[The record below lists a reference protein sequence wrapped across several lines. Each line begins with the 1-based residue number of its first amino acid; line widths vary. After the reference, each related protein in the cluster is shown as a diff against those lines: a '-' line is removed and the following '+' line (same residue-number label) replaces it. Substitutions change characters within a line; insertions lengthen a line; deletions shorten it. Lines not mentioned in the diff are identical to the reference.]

1 MFSDLLETMRN
12 RWRATGKPALQN
24 LLAEKRSFVST
35 FAVLLLLETLLCILL
50 LSYAN
55 GQRAEQQMQGEISAV
70 AAQAAEQDADE
81 WLRQSTE
88 TLSARGERMAEMNRA
103 ALALALVVWAGAFCF
118 ITSRLISSSVELKKF
133 IYGLYITFGAN
144 TRKIRSLIF
153 WQMMMLGLAA
163 LVPSVPLALLV
174 CRGLYGYLP
183 GGGQLARGILLALG
197 LSALLLILVIA
208 TVARRT
214 TAKTCI
220 SLLSAADVSDYVRT
234 PRRSRRNVTLDSPRR
249 LAGIAVRRMRG
260 YYASLVLSA
269 VLPACIF
276 FCCMSLARSDELRQA
291 SPVEEYNLHFAGGF
305 GSVQYREQ
313 LAPSLADI
321 SGVAGTSIDFTD
333 HASTAGFHMLLS
345 AEQVLKPEDL
355 VACYGGPA
363 YDDVMLLPADEYS
376 LWAKCMYPM
385 AEDEVPVAKDS
396 VSFIPDFIPWEELPR
411 FGIYPPD
418 EGEALMVYPATLFD
432 APVLIEY
439 FARYI
444 PDSTVFIPTYSAE
457 QADRTPEERAAD
469 TTRTG
474 ISFTVAQQTVNDYYL
489 IECGTLNVYFMG
501 HRLDSEYLIL
511 HPADFERVTGIDAA
525 ANARLGIATPPVRL
539 SRVGGYICGGASPE
553 AGSVTR
559 PPMYAGNGFDV
570 TVGDEAARARY
581 GLPGDAVLPAAPGE
595 VTLLLRPTS
604 DLSPELGQIQLSGV
618 TVLDDVDLTSPEGF
632 ALTDTEL
639 LQKAINELPQ
649 YYQSYRVCSVI
660 VTDRV
665 EADTL
670 LMQEDDLAALF
681 GRNGAYTELRVSVM
695 PDMDIEGVCSLLT
708 SLYGWA
714 EATPVGGSH
723 PTLTQ
728 NGVLWDALIIT
739 GFRYNQ
745 LLRAIALLLF
755 LAVPFVWFCQQYNHY
770 RKRKTD
776 LEVLLSLGQTRAMLR
791 RVFLWEGLLLALFS
805 ALAVLIVCPL
815 LTLAAYGV
823 LAFNGFPFDYS
834 SFDFISLF
842 AAVAFS
848 VLCAMLSALL
858 NDRILFPPR
867 KQSKK
872 PEAPSAS
879 GTALPEQV

>member
-1 MFSDLLETMRN
+1 
-12 RWRATGKPALQN
+12 
-24 LLAEKRSFVST
+24 
-35 FAVLLLLETLLCILL
+35 
-50 LSYAN
+50 
-55 GQRAEQQMQGEISAV
+55 
-70 AAQAAEQDADE
+70 
-81 WLRQSTE
+81 
-88 TLSARGERMAEMNRA
+88 
-103 ALALALVVWAGAFCF
+103 
-118 ITSRLISSSVELKKF
+118 
-133 IYGLYITFGAN
+133 
-144 TRKIRSLIF
+144 
-153 WQMMMLGLAA
+153 
-163 LVPSVPLALLV
+163 
-174 CRGLYGYLP
+174 
-183 GGGQLARGILLALG
+183 
-197 LSALLLILVIA
+197 
-208 TVARRT
+208 
-214 TAKTCI
+214 
-220 SLLSAADVSDYVRT
+220 
-234 PRRSRRNVTLDSPRR
+234 
-249 LAGIAVRRMRG
+249 
-260 YYASLVLSA
+260 
-269 VLPACIF
+269 
-276 FCCMSLARSDELRQA
+276 
-291 SPVEEYNLHFAGGF
+291 
-305 GSVQYREQ
+305 
-313 LAPSLADI
+313 
-321 SGVAGTSIDFTD
+321 
-333 HASTAGFHMLLS
+333 MLLS

-355 VACYGGPA
+355 VASYEGQAFDGIQ
-363 YDDVMLLPADEYS
+363 LLSADEYS
-376 LWAKCMYPM
+376 LREKNLCITYGETAPE
-385 AEDEVPVAKDS
+385 ASENGIVPY
-396 VSFIPDFIPWEELPR
+396 
-411 FGIYPPD
+411 GIYPVE
-418 EGEALMVYPATLFD
+418 EGTALMAYPRSVYGVFPLQGYTMRFL
-432 APVLIEY
+432 
-439 FARYI
+439 
-444 PDSTVFIPTYSAE
+444 PDSRVFIPLFDETQTGRSL
-457 QADRTPEERAAD
+457 EERATD
-469 TTRTG
+469 TTRPG
-474 ISFTVAQQTVNDYYL
+474 VSLTVTQITVNDCY
-489 IECGTLNVYFMG
+489 ISGNFFAN
-501 HRLDSEYLIL
+501 RLDGEYLIL
-511 HPADFERVTGIDAA
+511 NPADFKKVTGIDSE
-525 ANARLGIATPPVRL
+525 ANAKLGIATPAVSL
-539 SRVGGYICGGASPE
+539 SEIGSYLCGGAGR
-553 AGSVTR
+553 AGQESVYHA
-559 PPMYAGNGFDV
+559 PMYAGNGFDV

-604 DLSPELGQIQLSGV
+604 DLSPELGQIQLSGI
-618 TVLDDVDLTSPEGF
+618 TVLGDVDLTSPEGF

-649 YYQSYRVCSVI
+649 YYQGYRVCSVI

-695 PDMDIEGVCSLLT
+695 PDMNIEGVCSLLT

-728 NGVLWDALIIT
+728 NGELWDALIIT

-770 RKRKTD
+770 RKRKSD
-776 LEVLLSLGQTRAMLR
+776 LEILLSLGQTRAMLR

-805 ALAVLIVCPL
+805 ALAVLIACPL